1 MLLKR
6 INKRIKTDSNTGFSS
21 IANSIG
27 GRFFDKDGSA
37 NVKKVGVPFF
47 ERISWFHAL
56 LEMKSWK
63 FLLFVL
69 GFYGF
74 INLVFACLYFWIGV
88 EHLHGISNSSDA
100 LSKFGEAFFFSTQT
114 FTTVGYGRISPV
126 GFLASLVASVEA
138 LIGLLSFALA
148 TGLFFGRFSKPIAH
162 LKFSHNAIIAPYQ
175 DGKALMFRI
184 APYKNTNYI
193 DVEAK
198 ITLGVNVEDEDGK
211 MVNKFYIL
219 DLEMN
224 KINTLTLSWTI
235 VHPITKDSPLYDF
248 TPTDF
253 ANIHGEVL
261 VVIKAFD
268 VMSSNT
274 VAIKS
279 SYTFDEIVYGAKFR
293 RMYTRDSTKK
303 HTLLHL
309 NKLNTFRK
317 VVLDADLN
325 KTT

>member
-1 MLLKR
+1 MPLKK
-6 INKRIKTDSNTGFSS
+6 IDATLKTDSNTGFSS
-21 IANSIG
+21 ITNSIG

-88 EHLHGISNSSDA
+88 EHLHGIANSSDA
-100 LSKFGEAFFFSTQT
+100 LPKFGEAFFFSTQT

-193 DVEAK
+193 DAETK
-198 ITLGVNVEDEDGK
+198 ITLGMNQEDEAGK

-219 DLEMN
+219 DLELS

-235 VHPITKDSPLYDF
+235 VHPITKESPLYGF
-248 TPTDF
+248 IPADF

-293 RMYTRDSTKK
+293 RMYTRDSSKK
-303 HTLLHL
+303 QTLLHL
-309 NKLNTFRK
+309 DKLNTFRK

-325 KTT
+325 ETI

>member
-1 MLLKR
+1 MLFKKIDTTL
-6 INKRIKTDSNTGFSS
+6 KTDSNTGFSS

-37 NVKKVGVPFF
+37 NVKKIGVPFF

-69 GFYGF
+69 GFYGIINF
-74 INLVFACLYFWIGV
+74 IFACLYFWIGV
-88 EHLHGISNSSDA
+88 EHLHGIANSSGTLA
-100 LSKFGEAFFFSTQT
+100 KFAEVFFFSTQT

-148 TGLFFGRFSKPIAH
+148 TGLFFGRFSRPIAH
-162 LKFSHNAIIAPYQ
+162 LKFSYNAIISPYL

-198 ITLGVNVEDEDGK
+198 ITLGVNVEDETGK

-224 KINTLTLSWTI
+224 KINSLTLSWTI
-235 VHPITKDSPLYDF
+235 VHPITKDSPLYSF
-248 TPTDF
+248 SAADF
-253 ANIHGEVL
+253 ATTQGEVL

-274 VAIKS
+274 VAVKS

-309 NKLNTFRK
+309 NKLNIHRK
-317 VVLDADLN
+317 ITLDS
-325 KTT
+325 